1 MRYFII
7 GEIHFYRGASYNK
20 AMFDALNNDFK
31 KVVSDWYEVNIKP
44 VFEQVKQVI
53 IVDLGKAEKL
63 NIEFGYW

>member
-1 MRYFII
+1 
-7 GEIHFYRGASYNK
+7 
-20 AMFDALNNDFK
+20 MFDALNNDFK